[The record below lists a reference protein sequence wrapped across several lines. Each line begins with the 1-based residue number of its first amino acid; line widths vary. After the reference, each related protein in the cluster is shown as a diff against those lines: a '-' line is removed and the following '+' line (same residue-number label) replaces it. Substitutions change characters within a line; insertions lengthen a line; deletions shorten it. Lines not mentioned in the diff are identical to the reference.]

1 MILPL
6 SGFASCTKE
15 VQGKAFKAKSS
26 EKSTSFPLEFN
37 HQAVKPSISHPF
49 TLQER
54 RPPSHRSSSGRVIF
68 LHQVACQEVRT
79 GGQSPWLRKKRRKH
93 THTHTHLHLS
103 PSLSISLCLCLSFS
117 LKSLCLQTSSEFLFW
132 GSNILVLS
140 RSLTSTM
147 PKMLFWDHPLLCV
160 PHLEAIL
167 WGGAGTW
174 HCVILW

>member
-93 THTHTHLHLS
+93 THTHISISLHLS
-103 PSLSISLCLCLSFS
+103 PSLSVSVSLSLSNLSPSLSLSLSLFLSQISLSSDFFRVSVLGIKHPGSF
-117 LKSLCLQTSSEFLFW
+117 
-132 GSNILVLS
+132 
-140 RSLTSTM
+140 
-147 PKMLFWDHPLLCV
+147 
-160 PHLEAIL
+160 
-167 WGGAGTW
+167 
-174 HCVILW
+174 

>member
-93 THTHTHLHLS
+93 THTHLHLS

-117 LKSLCLQTSSEFLFW
+117 LKSLSISLSVSVSLSLSNLSVFRLLQSFCFGDQTSWFFL
-132 GSNILVLS
+132 
-140 RSLTSTM
+140 
-147 PKMLFWDHPLLCV
+147 DPLPAPCQRCCFGTTPYCV
-160 PHLEAIL
+160 CPI
-167 WGGAGTW
+167 
-174 HCVILW
+174 